1 MATTTV
7 AINDTTWTE
16 VLDGA
21 GFVICSAGALY
32 SFHATAPTDQFFI
45 EGGNQVN
52 GIAGQKLWAKSIGAT
67 AGVSSNPEA

>member
-1 MATTTV
+1 MATTIVT
-7 AINDTTWTE
+7 INESTWTE

-21 GFVICSAGALY
+21 GFVICSAGAHY
-32 SFHATAPTDQFFI
+32 SFHATAPAASFFI

-52 GIAGQKLWAKSIGAT
+52 GIAGQKLWAKSIGGN